1 VYPFFIVAAEEN
13 VSPGARALLIIFNGA
28 AMKRRR
34 RTVVCLRILD
44 RPNEIHRA
52 EACRDKALKCE
63 RAALIA
69 TDPKAQAAYRDMAR
83 QRREIAQQAEVLD
96 QRQAV
101 RGKAP

>member
-1 VYPFFIVAAEEN
+1 
-13 VSPGARALLIIFNGA
+13 
-28 AMKRRR
+28 MKRRR